1 VKMKHLF
8 VCGAGRSGTTFLWK
22 ILNNSPSV
30 NLATEIHYFS
40 ALYHNGFLYNYKK
53 MKRKTGKVSLD
64 NLIHCLTKTN
74 HFGMY
79 WEKNQSFTTQ
89 EIRNY
94 FSTENV
100 DEKNIYN
107 FLMERDL
114 SKSGKSKKDIK
125 YIGEKTPLNIF
136 HVKQMLEWFPDA
148 LVLFIYRNPID
159 VLRSEVNK
167 KMKPD
172 YFIAKGN
179 PFYPYGL
186 VAFVFLEWFLAA
198 LIALYNH
205 TVHKKNVLVVS
216 YEQLSAHQKGSLLKI
231 CSAIDID
238 YTESLCV
245 FKKIASSY
253 QDGNA
258 GMYWYPPKFVS
269 LIYRFF
275 LGPLFRRLD
284 RKALNAEHA
293 LAKKRDQFRT
303 K

>member
-53 MKRKTGKVSLD
+53 MKRKIGSVSLD
-64 NLIHCLTKTN
+64 NLIHCLTKIN

-79 WEKNQSFTTQ
+79 WEKSQPFTVK
-89 EIRNY
+89 EIRSY

-100 DEKNIYN
+100 DEKNIYK

-114 SKSGKSKKDIK
+114 SKSGKPKKDIK
-125 YIGEKTPLNIF
+125 YIGEKT
-136 HVKQMLEWFPDA
+136 KWFPNA
-148 LVLFIYRNPID
+148 LVLFIYRKPID

-186 VAFVFLEWFLAA
+186 VVFVFFEWLLAA

-216 YEQLSAHQKGSLLKI
+216 YEQLSVHQRETLLEI
-231 CSAIDID
+231 CSALDID
-238 YTESLCV
+238 YSENLCV

-253 QDGNA
+253 QGGKDA
-258 GMYWYPPKFVS
+258 SYWYPPKFVS

-293 LAKKRDQFRT
+293 LDKKGH
-303 K
+303 

>member
-1 VKMKHLF
+1 
-8 VCGAGRSGTTFLWK
+8 
-22 ILNNSPSV
+22 
-30 NLATEIHYFS
+30 
-40 ALYHNGFLYNYKK
+40 

-64 NLIHCLTKTN
+64 NLIHCLTKIN

-79 WEKNQSFTTQ
+79 WEKTQSFTTQ

-94 FSTENV
+94 FSTANLN
-100 DEKNIYN
+100 EKNIYN

-114 SKSGKSKKDIK
+114 MRSGKLKKDIK

-136 HVKQMLEWFPDA
+136 HIRQILKWFPGA

-159 VLRSEVNK
+159 VLKSEVNK

-186 VAFVFLEWFLAA
+186 VVFVFFEWLLAA
-198 LIALYNH
+198 LIALYNN
-205 TVHKKNVLVVS
+205 TAHKKNVLVVS
-216 YEQLSAHQKGSLLKI
+216 YEQLSSNQIESLLKI

-238 YTESLCV
+238 YKESLCE

-258 GMYWYPPKFVS
+258 GKYWYPPKFVS

-275 LGPLFRRLD
+275 LGPLLGLLD
-284 RKALNAEHA
+284 RKALNAEHVI
-293 LAKKRDQFRT
+293 AKKRH
-303 K
+303 

>member
-1 VKMKHLF
+1 VKVKRLF

-22 ILNNSPSV
+22 ILNNSSAV

-53 MKRKTGKVSLD
+53 MKRKTGSVSLD
-64 NLIHCLTKTN
+64 GLIHCLTQIN

-79 WEKNQSFTTQ
+79 WEKSQPFTVK
-89 EIRNY
+89 EIRSY

-100 DEKNIYN
+100 DEKNIYK

-114 SKSGKSKKDIK
+114 SKSGKPKKDIK
-125 YIGEKTPLNIF
+125 YIGEKTPLNVF
-136 HVKQMLEWFPDA
+136 HIKQILKWFPDA

-159 VLRSEVNK
+159 VLKSEVNK

-186 VAFVFLEWFLAA
+186 VVFVFFEWLLAA
-198 LIALYNH
+198 LIALYHH

-216 YEQLSAHQKGSLLKI
+216 YEQLNAHQKESLQKI
-231 CSAIDID
+231 CSVLDID
-238 YTESLCV
+238 YSENLCV

-253 QDGNA
+253 QGGKNA
-258 GMYWYPPKFVS
+258 SYWYPPKFVS
-269 LIYRFF
+269 LIYRFLLNPF
-275 LGPLFRRLD
+275 SKLLD
-284 RKALNAEHA
+284 RRALNAEHA
-293 LAKKRDQFRT
+293 MAKKRHSF